1 MKTPEQILTAIAQAN
16 NVTVDDIIGRSR
28 ERRVADARKMAMFTL
43 VTYSRMTLHNV
54 GAVLN
59 KDHST
64 VLYARETH
72 PDILANDRA
81 YAAKYAEAM
90 CIIRPTSE
98 PERRLPRQI
107 YAGKIVLQACRA

>member
-1 MKTPEQILTAIAQAN
+1 MKTPDQILTAIAQAN
-16 NVTVDDIIGRSR
+16 NVTVEDIIGRSR

-43 VTYSRMTLHNV
+43 VTYSRMTLHAV

-72 PDILANDRA
+72 PDILAYDRA

-90 CIIRPTSE
+90 CIIRPTSA
-98 PERRLPRQI
+98 PERRLPRQLYDGRI
-107 YAGKIVLQACRA
+107 ILPTCRA